1 MEKEKTMRRLFALA
15 LPMLLSISVAHAAE
29 TLRVGSQV
37 LAVGDSAI
45 RAIELLG
52 DPAYKEP
59 VENSFG
65 AARGERWQYQMGNRI
80 ATVTIIGGKVASI
93 EDRSR

>member
-1 MEKEKTMRRLFALA
+1 MEKEKPVRRLFTFAL
-15 LPMLLSISVAHAAE
+15 LMLLGISVAYAAE

-37 LAVGDSAI
+37 LAVGDSAV
-45 RAIELLG
+45 RAIQLLG
-52 DPAYKEP
+52 EPAFKEP
-59 VENSFG
+59 VENTFG
-65 AARGERWQYQMGNRI
+65 ATRGERWQYQIGSHV

>member
-1 MEKEKTMRRLFALA
+1 
-15 LPMLLSISVAHAAE
+15 MLLGISVAHAAD

-37 LAVGDSAI
+37 LAVGDSAV
-45 RAIELLG
+45 RAIQLMGE
-52 DPAYKEP
+52 PTFKEP
-59 VENSFG
+59 VENAFG
-65 AARGERWQYQMGNRI
+65 AARGERWQYQVNRRI